1 MRQPDALRRS
11 SRIPDAMIQT
21 SQAKATRD
29 ITGPLPDN
37 TLELIRR
44 FQKLVYK
51 IAHQVHQS
59 TGEELSFDDLVSWGF
74 TGLLAAYERFDPEIN
89 SRFLTYAYYRIRGAM
104 LDACRRHAQVV
115 TQQSIYEQAAN
126 EVMQA
131 YSHVV
136 YVSRQER
143 SIEERMDLL
152 GDIAGELNLVYVLSQ
167 PPEQALRGRQTPA
180 LDAMEREQAR
190 QLVRELVAGLGD
202 RERRLI
208 EGFYFEK
215 RTLSELAEELGYSI
229 SWASRAHVRV
239 LKALRA
245 KVEGESQFESLGPQ
259 V

>member
-1 MRQPDALRRS
+1 
-11 SRIPDAMIQT
+11 MIQT

-29 ITGPLPDN
+29 ITGPLPDD

-51 IAHQVHQS
+51 VAHQVHHS

-104 LDACRRHAQVV
+104 LDACRRHAQVIS
-115 TQQSIYEQAAN
+115 QQSVYEQAAN
-126 EVMQA
+126 EVLQA

-143 SIEERMDLL
+143 TIEERMDLL
-152 GDIAGELNLVYVLSQ
+152 GDIAGDLNMVYVLSQ

-180 LDAMEREQAR
+180 LDALEKEQDER
-190 QLVRELVAGLGD
+190 LVRELVAELD
-202 RERRLI
+202 ERARVLI
-208 EGFYFEK
+208 EGYYFEK
-215 RTLSELAEELGYSI
+215 RTLSELAEELGMSV
-229 SWASRAHVRV
+229 SWASRMHARV
-239 LKALRA
+239 LKELRA
-245 KVEGESQFESLGPQ
+245 RVEGESQYEALSPQ